1 MSYVQPVKIAVI
13 GAGRLGASFSYA
25 ALLNGLASELVLI
38 DTDMARAEA
47 AAFDFQEA
55 APFAHPVQVR
65 AGTMLDV
72 AGAAITVI
80 CAGER
85 PTAGHSPS
93 DVLLQ
98 NSAVIKA
105 IIPIIAELN
114 PQGIILLATSPVDVL
129 TYGAWKLSG
138 LSRRQVIGV
147 GTMVETARFR
157 SLLGRQFHIE
167 PGSVQAYVLGENGD
181 SELPIWSGA
190 TIAGMPIPEA
200 CFAHGYE
207 EATLDALF
215 KKNGAGA
222 AATRELKGSSHHA
235 TAVAL
240 LKVAEAILR
249 DEKRVFPVC
258 SVLLG
263 EYGLSRVAL
272 SVPTVLGR
280 NGVDRIL
287 RLELSD
293 AEVADLLFSGR
304 KVEREIQRAD
314 FVVKGLTQILQFPP
328 QTA

>member
-1 MSYVQPVKIAVI
+1 MSYVQPVKLAVI
-13 GAGRLGASFSYA
+13 GAGRVGTSFSYA

-38 DTDMARAEA
+38 DADTARAEA

-85 PTAGHSPS
+85 PSAGHSPS

-98 NSAVIKA
+98 NSDVIKR
-105 IIPIIAELN
+105 IIPTIAELN
-114 PQGIILLATSPVDVL
+114 PEGIILLATSPVDVL
-129 TYGAWKLSG
+129 TYGAWKISG

-157 SLLGRQFHIE
+157 SLLGRQFRIE

-207 EATLDALF
+207 TAALDALF
-215 KKNGAGA
+215 NGA
-222 AATRELKGSSHHA
+222 AATREQKASSHHA

-280 NGVDRIL
+280 EGVDRIL

-293 AEVADLLFSGR
+293 TEVAELLFSGR

-314 FVVKGLTQILQFPP
+314 FVVKASLPQVLQFPP
-328 QTA
+328 KTA